1 MNRQE
6 LKEKLR
12 TLADDISTLQNTKR
26 ETNYQLRDVAQADFE
41 QEKGIKSGDKITTT
55 GGHEYYY
62 DRFIVDAFGYILVLC
77 HPVKKDGTPSRA
89 DRHVMTRDFDFEV

>member
-1 MNRQE
+1 MKRKE

-12 TLADDISTLQNTKR
+12 TLANDISTLQNAKR

-55 GGHEYYY
+55 GGHEYFY
-62 DRFIVDAFGYILVLC
+62 DRFIVDAYGNILVLC
-77 HPVKKDGTPSRA
+77 HPAKKDGTASRT
-89 DRHVMTRDFDFEV
+89 DRHVLARDFDFEI